1 MPRALSRGL
10 ALDYGYLMV
19 SATDSLLPK
28 STVPGLVPTLNN
40 TGWMTESLDRVS
52 QAFVDYAGAMA
63 SEALDIGCAY
73 GVATLPALALGA
85 RVLACDMEPRHLEI
99 LTGRVPPAQRS
110 RLRTQVAVMPGVDF
124 PAESFGAI
132 LCARALHFL
141 RGGDIGITVLKMQ
154 RWLRPGGRLFLVADS
169 PYTGPW
175 YKHAPEYE
183 RRKAEG
189 CPWPGFVENYRALL
203 APGTDVSRHPEF
215 INPLDP
221 DILARVARAAK
232 LEVLEASFLPGSTA
246 KAVPKTHAG
255 LIASKPA

>member
-1 MPRALSRGL
+1 MLDYRGL
-10 ALDYGYLMV
+10 TV
-19 SATDSLLPK
+19 SATDPLLPK
-28 STVPGLVPTLNN
+28 STVPGLIPTLNN
-40 TGWMTESLDRVS
+40 TGWMTEALDRVS
-52 QAFVDYAGAMA
+52 QAFVDYAGAVA
-63 SEALDIGCAY
+63 DRADEALDIGCAY

-85 RVLACDMEPRHLEI
+85 RVLACDMEPRHLQI
-99 LTGRVPPAQRS
+99 LAGRVPPAQRD
-110 RLRTQVAVMPGVDF
+110 RLRTQVAIMPGVDF

-154 RWLRPGGRLFLVADS
+154 RWLKPGGRLFLVADS

-175 YKHAPEYE
+175 YKQAPEYE

-189 CPWPGFVENYRALL
+189 DPWPGFVENYRALL
-203 APGTDVSRHPEF
+203 PPGTDVSRHPEF

-232 LEVLEASFLPGSTA
+232 LEVLEASFLPGSTGNQA
-246 KAVPKTHAG
+246 PKTHAG
-255 LIASKPA
+255 LIARKRD